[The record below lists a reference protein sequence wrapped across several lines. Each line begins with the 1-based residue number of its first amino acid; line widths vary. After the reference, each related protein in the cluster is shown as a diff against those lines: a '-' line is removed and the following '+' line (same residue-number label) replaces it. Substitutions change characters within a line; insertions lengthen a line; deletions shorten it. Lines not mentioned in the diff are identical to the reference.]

1 MVYIVCT
8 FKFFFLRIFFKI
20 KKNSQ
25 NNIFALIKINVYS
38 KIYSHIYTEVIKVDD
53 ILVLL

>member
-1 MVYIVCT
+1 MYIQIL
-8 FKFFFLRIFFKI
+8 FPKDFFKI

-38 KIYSHIYTEVIKVDD
+38 EIYSHIYTEVIKVDD

>member
-1 MVYIVCT
+1 MQIL
-8 FKFFFLRIFFKI
+8 FPKDFFLI
-20 KKNSQ
+20 KKKSSQ

-53 ILVLL
+53 ISILL

>member
-1 MVYIVCT
+1 MVYIVRTC
-8 FKFFFLRIFFKI
+8 KFFFLRIFFN
-20 KKNSQ
+20 KKKSSQ

-53 ILVLL
+53 MSILL

>member
-1 MVYIVCT
+1 MYIQIL
-8 FKFFFLRIFFKI
+8 FPKDFFKI
-20 KKNSQ
+20 KKK
-25 NNIFALIKINVYS
+25 IVKTIYLIALIKINVYS